1 MSFQQVFNRDKY
13 LEEKKVSGFIHE
25 LTNSFLK
32 DFEKQQGGI

>member
-13 LEEKKVSGFIHE
+13 LEEKEVSGFIHE

-32 DFEKQQGGI
+32 DFEKQ